1 MSIDQAD
8 SYTMEVEQKNRPHGI
23 AGVLEWECNT
33 GKLYK
38 DNQGFFDDEPLFK
51 NPMSTEQQLDKKLG
65 IV

>member
-8 SYTMEVEQKNRPHGI
+8 SYTMEVEQKSKPHTLAGI
-23 AGVLEWECNT
+23 LEWEANT

-38 DNQGFFDDEPLFK
+38 DNQSFFDDEPLFK
-51 NPMSTEQQLDKKLG
+51 NPMSTAQQLDKKLG